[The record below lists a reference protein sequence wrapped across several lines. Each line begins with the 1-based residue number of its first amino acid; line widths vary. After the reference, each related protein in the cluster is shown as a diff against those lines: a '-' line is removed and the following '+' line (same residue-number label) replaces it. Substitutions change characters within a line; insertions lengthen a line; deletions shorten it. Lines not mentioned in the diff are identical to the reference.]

1 MSPSLAV
8 LFQRSV
14 FTCTHTLK
22 SSGFYMLPVSC
33 LIEPPDELLVGKTS
47 QGFIEGLK
55 AEMMD
60 NPTADV
66 QPILALVHLKTGDV
80 FDPKLKD
87 GYVYETV
94 GGNHSRQAL
103 QEFLSWQGRKCIHIG
118 SAPYIQGC
126 QLSLLFEW
134 HQSIIEQ
141 SHSPM
146 I

>member
-1 MSPSLAV
+1 
-8 LFQRSV
+8 
-14 FTCTHTLK
+14 
-22 SSGFYMLPVSC
+22 MLPVSC
-33 LIEPPDELLVGKTS
+33 LIEPPDELLVRKTS

-66 QPILALVHLKTGDV
+66 QPILALVRLKTGDV

-103 QEFLSWQGRKCIHIG
+103 QELLKENPELARQKVYSHRLCSVYTRMPTSLALRMASKHNRASTFTHDMTTNDKVSHI
-118 SAPYIQGC
+118 P
-126 QLSLLFEW
+126 
-134 HQSIIEQ
+134 
-141 SHSPM
+141 
-146 I
+146 